1 MPIGKF
7 FVEMRL
13 KRTLVIQTKTSL
25 SNLVAVFILLPQ
37 VKYLASIVKAGEVN
51 FSFLAV

>member
-1 MPIGKF
+1 MPIGE
-7 FVEMRL
+7 FVVETRL
-13 KRTLVIQTKTSL
+13 KHSLVIQTKTSL
-25 SNLVAVFILLPQ
+25 SNVVAVFIPLPQ